1 MKCQD
6 CDFDFDLHSNAGFLI
21 LRWFYGQKNEK
32 SDFLFF
38 EKNILMSQDLFQQ
51 EEKHERVQQHPIEKE
66 ITQSYI
72 DYAMS
77 VIVSRALPDTRDG
90 FKPVL
95 RRILFGMYQMNN
107 FYNQKHKKSAR
118 IVWDVMWKYHPHGDS
133 SIYEA
138 MVRLAQPWSLRYP
151 LVDGQGNF
159 GSIDGDGAAAMRYTE
174 ARLTKIAEEMLEDI
188 DQDTVD
194 WRDNFDGSLKEPVML
209 PTKFPNHLCNG
220 TMGIAV
226 GMATNMA
233 PHNLTEILD
242 ASLLLLHKEGKP
254 QTIWFDQDGKEII
267 EKTQVSIEE
276 IMQIVKGP
284 DFPTGGMIF
293 DSNNILE
300 VYKKWKWWIVVRG
313 KTHDEV
319 YEWAHV
325 IVIDEIPYLVNK
337 ASLVAKIGELVV
349 DKKVEGINDIRDESN
364 RDRIR
369 IAIYLKKW
377 VDPDAILMQIYKF
390 TDLQTNFNLNN
401 VSLVEGGSQPRL
413 LNIKDLL
420 MEFVDF
426 RRNVVYRR
434 SIFQLN
440 KAKDRLHILEGLKK
454 AIDIIDEVIDT
465 IKKSESKADARTNL
479 MEKFW
484 FTEKQAEYILLMR
497 LQSLVG
503 LEIQKIAEEIDA
515 KIRLIEYLEG
525 IISDPQKLDEVLAQE
540 FEYMKEKY
548 GDERRTELSND
559 LSVYNISGSL
569 KELQKA
575 ADKVKE
581 DVICWIG
588 NDYSLRI
595 LYQTRIQ
602 NIPEETLDLIYTHN
616 QDQLVIIT
624 DRGELVVQRIKD
636 LGSLTMAKPA
646 LNLNEHFG
654 LKWKIVFAKTLHFHY
669 DYLVFLT
676 NQNSIKKTKKE
687 LVLSFKKFPTT
698 IMGLQPGEKILKVLP
713 VNDGENIGV
722 ISQQGSMLLFKSDD
736 IRPMGKTAGGVKAI
750 ELQEGDQVANMF
762 LHNGEPFILIYWDK
776 NWKLLSLEDLKI
788 WKRAKKGQI
797 VSTSDDILVGGIG
810 IVEWAIR
817 IRFEDWS
824 LKTLHSNDISLDE
837 PETPLYKM
845 VDKKIDIVYRPREE
859 KTENMKYKEEKKKV
873 EKMESGLFEVD
884 EIAETEAD
892 KVWEE

>member
-1 MKCQD
+1 MNM
-6 CDFDFDLHSNAGFLI
+6 SN
-21 LRWFYGQKNEK
+21 
-32 SDFLFF
+32 
-38 EKNILMSQDLFQQ
+38 Q
-51 EEKHERVQQHPIEKE
+51 EELFTRHEKINHHPIEKE

-77 VIVSRALPDTRDG
+77 VIVARALPDTRDG

-95 RRILFGMYQMNN
+95 RRILYGMYENNN

-118 IVWDVMWKYHPHGDS
+118 IVGDVMGKYHPHGDS

-138 MVRLAQPWSLRYP
+138 MVRLAQPWSMRYP

-174 ARLTKIAEEMLEDI
+174 ARLTKIAEEMLADLE
-188 DQDTVD
+188 QDTVD

-209 PTKFPNHLCNG
+209 ATKFPNHLCNG

-233 PHNLTEILD
+233 PHNLNEVLD
-242 ASLLLLHKEGKP
+242 ASLLLLQKEGKSD
-254 QTIWFDQDGKEII
+254 IIAYDESGAEIR
-267 EKTQVSIEE
+267 KPYSVSIEE
-276 IMQIVKGP
+276 IMQIIKGP
-284 DFPTGGMIF
+284 DFPTGGIIF

-300 VYKKWKWWIVVRG
+300 VYKKGKWGIIVRG
-313 KTHDEV
+313 KTHEEI
-319 YEWAHV
+319 YEGAHL

-337 ASLVAKIGELVV
+337 SSLVSKIGELVV
-349 DKKVEGINDIRDESN
+349 DKKIEGINDIRDESN

-369 IAIYLKKW
+369 IAIYLKKG
-377 VDPDAILMQIYKF
+377 VDPEAILMQIYKF

-401 VSLVEGGSQPRL
+401 VSLIEKGTQPRL

-420 MEFVDF
+420 MEFVTF
-426 RRNVVYRR
+426 RRDVVYRR
-434 SIFQLN
+434 SVFQLN

-465 IKKSESKADARTNL
+465 IKHSESKNDARQNL
-479 MEKFW
+479 MDKFG
-484 FTEKQAEYILLMR
+484 FSEKQAEYILLMR

-503 LEIQKIAEEIDA
+503 LEIQKISDEIDE
-515 KIRLIEYLEG
+515 KIRVIEYLEA
-525 IISDPQKLDEVLAQE
+525 IISDPEKLDQVVAEE
-540 FEYMKEKY
+540 FDYMKKKH

-569 KELQKA
+569 KEFQKA
-575 ADKVKE
+575 ADRLKE

-588 NDYSLRI
+588 NDFSLRV

-602 NIPEETLDLIYTHN
+602 NIPDETLDLIYTHN
-616 QDQLVIIT
+616 QDQLVVIT
-624 DRGELVVQRIKD
+624 DQGELVVQRLKD
-636 LGSLTMAKPA
+636 FGQFTMAKQS
-646 LNLNEHFG
+646 LDIKQHFG
-654 LKWKIVFAKTLHFHY
+654 LKGKIVFAKTLHFHY

-676 NQNSIKKTKKE
+676 NQNSIKKIKKE

-698 IMGLQPGEKILKVLP
+698 IMGLEKGEKILKVLP
-713 VNDGENIGV
+713 VSDWENVGV
-722 ISQQGSMLLFKSDD
+722 LSQQGRMLLFKSDE

-750 ELQEGDQVANMF
+750 ELQEWDQVANMF
-762 LHNGEPFILIYWDK
+762 LHTDEPFILIYSDK
-776 NWKLLSLEDLKI
+776 NGKLLSLEDLKLR
-788 WKRAKKGQI
+788 KRARKGQ
-797 VSTSDDILVGGIG
+797 VVMTGNEKLEGGISIIEG
-810 IVEWAIR
+810 AVR
-817 IRFEDWS
+817 IRFSDGS

-845 VDKKIDIVYRPREE
+845 VDQKIDVVYRPWEE
-859 KTENMKYKEEKKKV
+859 KSENLKYKEEKKKA
-873 EKMESGLFEVD
+873 EKSEWGLFDMPVE
-884 EIAETEAD
+884 EEKEENAETSENAQD
-892 KVWEE
+892 

>member
-1 MKCQD
+1 
-6 CDFDFDLHSNAGFLI
+6 
-21 LRWFYGQKNEK
+21 
-32 SDFLFF
+32 
-38 EKNILMSQDLFQQ
+38 MSQDLFQQ

-242 ASLLLLHKEGKP
+242 ASLLLLHKEGKS

-420 MEFVDF
+420 MEFVEF

-434 SIFQLN
+434 SVFQLN

-676 NQNSIKKTKKE
+676 NQNSIKKAKKE

-722 ISQQGSMLLFKSDD
+722 LSQQGSMLLFKSDD

-884 EIAETEAD
+884 EIAETESD
-892 KVWEE
+892 KSSEE

>member
-1 MKCQD
+1 MT
-6 CDFDFDLHSNAGFLI
+6 N
-21 LRWFYGQKNEK
+21 
-32 SDFLFF
+32 
-38 EKNILMSQDLFQQ
+38 Q
-51 EEKHERVQQHPIEKE
+51 EELFTRYEKINHHPIEKE

-77 VIVSRALPDTRDG
+77 VIVARALPDTRDG

-95 RRILFGMYQMNN
+95 RRILYGMYENNN

-118 IVWDVMWKYHPHGDS
+118 IVGDVMGKYHPHGDS

-138 MVRLAQPWSLRYP
+138 MVRLAQPWSMRYP
-151 LVDGQGNF
+151 LIDGQGNF

-174 ARLTKIAEEMLEDI
+174 ARLTKIAEEMLADLE
-188 DQDTVD
+188 QDTVD

-209 PTKFPNHLCNG
+209 ATKFPNHLCNG

-233 PHNLTEILD
+233 PHNLNEVLD
-242 ASLLLLHKEGKP
+242 ASLLLLQKEGK
-254 QTIWFDQDGKEII
+254 FDVIAYDESGAEIR
-267 EKTQVSIEE
+267 KPYSVSIEE
-276 IMQIVKGP
+276 IMQIIKGP

-300 VYKKWKWWIVVRG
+300 VYKKGKWGIIVRG
-313 KTHDEV
+313 KTHQEV
-319 YEWAHV
+319 YEGAHV

-337 ASLVAKIGELVV
+337 SSLVSKIGELVV
-349 DKKVEGINDIRDESN
+349 DKKIEGINDIRDESN

-369 IAIYLKKW
+369 IAIYLKKG
-377 VDPDAILMQIYKF
+377 VDPEAILMQIYKF

-401 VSLVEGGSQPRL
+401 VSLIEWGTQPRL

-420 MEFVDF
+420 MEFVTF
-426 RRNVVYRR
+426 RREVVYRR
-434 SIFQLN
+434 SVFQLN

-465 IKKSESKADARTNL
+465 IKNSESKNDARQNL
-479 MEKFW
+479 MDKFG
-484 FTEKQAEYILLMR
+484 FSEKQAEYILLMR

-503 LEIQKIAEEIDA
+503 LEIQKISDEIDE
-515 KIRLIEYLEG
+515 KIRVIEYLEA
-525 IISDPQKLDEVLAQE
+525 IISDPEKLDQVVAEE
-540 FEYMKEKY
+540 FDYMKKKH

-569 KELQKA
+569 KEFQKA
-575 ADKVKE
+575 ADRLKE

-588 NDYSLRI
+588 NDFSLRV

-602 NIPEETLDLIYTHN
+602 NIPDETLDLIYTHN
-616 QDQLVIIT
+616 QDQLVVIT
-624 DRGELVVQRIKD
+624 DQGELVVQRLKD
-636 LGSLTMAKPA
+636 FGQFTMAKQS
-646 LNLNEHFG
+646 LDIKQHFG
-654 LKWKIVFAKTLHFHY
+654 LKGKIVFAKTLHFHY

-676 NQNSIKKTKKE
+676 NQNSIKKIKKE

-698 IMGLQPGEKILKVLP
+698 IMGLEKGEKILKVLP
-713 VNDGENIGV
+713 VSDWENVGV
-722 ISQQGSMLLFKSDD
+722 LSQQGRMLLFKSDE

-750 ELQEGDQVANMF
+750 ELQEWDQVANMF
-762 LHNGEPFILIYWDK
+762 LHTDEPFILIYSDK
-776 NWKLLSLEDLKI
+776 NGKLLSLEDLKLR
-788 WKRAKKGQI
+788 KRARKGQ
-797 VSTSDDILVGGIG
+797 VVMTGNEKLEGGISIIEG
-810 IVEWAIR
+810 AVR
-817 IRFEDWS
+817 IRFSDGS

-845 VDKKIDIVYRPREE
+845 VDQKIDVVYRPWEE
-859 KTENMKYKEEKKKV
+859 KSENLKYKEEKKKA
-873 EKMESGLFEVD
+873 EKSEWGLFDMPVE
-884 EIAETEAD
+884 EEKEENTETSENA
-892 KVWEE
+892 

>member
-1 MKCQD
+1 MNM
-6 CDFDFDLHSNAGFLI
+6 SN
-21 LRWFYGQKNEK
+21 
-32 SDFLFF
+32 
-38 EKNILMSQDLFQQ
+38 Q
-51 EEKHERVQQHPIEKE
+51 EELFIRHEKINHHPIEKE

-77 VIVSRALPDTRDG
+77 VIVARALPDTRDG

-95 RRILFGMYQMNN
+95 RRILYGMYENNN

-118 IVWDVMWKYHPHGDS
+118 IVGDVMGKYHPHGDS

-138 MVRLAQPWSLRYP
+138 MVRLAQPWSMRYP

-174 ARLTKIAEEMLEDI
+174 ARLTKIAEEMLADLE
-188 DQDTVD
+188 QDTVD

-209 PTKFPNHLCNG
+209 ATKFPNHLCNG

-233 PHNLTEILD
+233 PHNLNEVLD
-242 ASLLLLHKEGKP
+242 ASLLLLQKEGKSDV
-254 QTIWFDQDGKEII
+254 IAYDESGAEIR
-267 EKTQVSIEE
+267 KPYSVSIEE
-276 IMQIVKGP
+276 IMQIIKGP
-284 DFPTGGMIF
+284 DFPTGGIIF

-300 VYKKWKWWIVVRG
+300 VYKKGKWGIIVRG
-313 KTHDEV
+313 KTHEEI
-319 YEWAHV
+319 YEGAHV

-337 ASLVAKIGELVV
+337 SSLVSKIGELVV
-349 DKKVEGINDIRDESN
+349 DKKIEGINDIRDESN

-369 IAIYLKKW
+369 IAIYLKKG
-377 VDPDAILMQIYKF
+377 VDPEAILMQIYKF

-401 VSLVEGGSQPRL
+401 VSLIEKGTQPRL

-420 MEFVDF
+420 MEFVTF
-426 RRNVVYRR
+426 RRDVVYRR
-434 SIFQLN
+434 SVFQLN

-465 IKKSESKADARTNL
+465 IKHSESKNDARQNL
-479 MEKFW
+479 MDKFG
-484 FTEKQAEYILLMR
+484 FSEKQAEYILLMR

-503 LEIQKIAEEIDA
+503 LEIQKISDEIDE
-515 KIRLIEYLEG
+515 KIKVIEYLEA
-525 IISDPQKLDEVLAQE
+525 IISDPEKLDQVVAEE
-540 FEYMKEKY
+540 FEYMKKKH

-569 KELQKA
+569 KEFQKA
-575 ADKVKE
+575 ADRLKE

-588 NDYSLRI
+588 NDFSLRV

-602 NIPEETLDLIYTHN
+602 NIPDETLDLIYTHN
-616 QDQLVIIT
+616 QDQLVVIT
-624 DRGELVVQRIKD
+624 DQGELVVQRLKD
-636 LGSLTMAKPA
+636 FGQFTMAKQS
-646 LNLNEHFG
+646 LDIKQHFS
-654 LKWKIVFAKTLHFHY
+654 LKGKIVFAKTLHFHY

-676 NQNSIKKTKKE
+676 NQNSIKKIKKE

-698 IMGLQPGEKILKVLP
+698 IMGLEKGEKILKVLP
-713 VNDGENIGV
+713 VSDWENIGV
-722 ISQQGSMLLFKSDD
+722 LSQQGRMLLFKSDEV
-736 IRPMGKTAGGVKAI
+736 RPMGKTAGGVKAI

-762 LHNGEPFILIYWDK
+762 LHTDEPFILIYSDK
-776 NWKLLSLEDLKI
+776 NGKLLSLEDLRLR
-788 WKRAKKGQI
+788 KRARKGQ
-797 VSTSDDILVGGIG
+797 VVMTGNEKLEGGISIIEG
-810 IVEWAIR
+810 AVR
-817 IRFEDWS
+817 IRFSDGS

-845 VDKKIDIVYRPREE
+845 VDQKIDVVYRPREE
-859 KTENMKYKEEKKKV
+859 KSENLKYKEEKKKA
-873 EKMESGLFEVD
+873 EKSEWGLFDMPIEED
-884 EIAETEAD
+884 KEENAETSENAQD
-892 KVWEE
+892 

>member
-1 MKCQD
+1 MNM
-6 CDFDFDLHSNAGFLI
+6 SN
-21 LRWFYGQKNEK
+21 
-32 SDFLFF
+32 
-38 EKNILMSQDLFQQ
+38 Q
-51 EEKHERVQQHPIEKE
+51 EELFTRHEKINHHPIEKE

-77 VIVSRALPDTRDG
+77 VIVARALPDTRDG

-95 RRILFGMYQMNN
+95 RRILYGMYENNN

-118 IVWDVMWKYHPHGDS
+118 IVGDVMGKYHPHGDS

-138 MVRLAQPWSLRYP
+138 MVRLAQPWSMRYP

-174 ARLTKIAEEMLEDI
+174 ARLTKIAEEMLADLE
-188 DQDTVD
+188 QDTVD

-209 PTKFPNHLCNG
+209 ATKFPNHLCNG

-233 PHNLTEILD
+233 PHNLNEVLD
-242 ASLLLLHKEGKP
+242 ASLLLLQKEGKSD
-254 QTIWFDQDGKEII
+254 IIAYDESGAEIR
-267 EKTQVSIEE
+267 KPYSVSIEE
-276 IMQIVKGP
+276 IMQIIKGP
-284 DFPTGGMIF
+284 DFPTGGIIF

-300 VYKKWKWWIVVRG
+300 VYKKGKWGIIVRG
-313 KTHDEV
+313 KTHEEI
-319 YEWAHV
+319 YEGAHV

-337 ASLVAKIGELVV
+337 SSLVSKIGELVV
-349 DKKVEGINDIRDESN
+349 DKKIEGINDIRDESN

-369 IAIYLKKW
+369 IAIYLKKG
-377 VDPDAILMQIYKF
+377 VDPEAILMQIYKF

-401 VSLVEGGSQPRL
+401 VSLIEKGTQPRL

-420 MEFVDF
+420 MEFVTF
-426 RRNVVYRR
+426 RRDVVYRR
-434 SIFQLN
+434 SVFQLN

-465 IKKSESKADARTNL
+465 IKHSESKNDARQNL
-479 MEKFW
+479 MDKFG
-484 FTEKQAEYILLMR
+484 FSEKQAEYILLMR

-503 LEIQKIAEEIDA
+503 LEIQKISDEIDE
-515 KIRLIEYLEG
+515 KIKVIEYLEA
-525 IISDPQKLDEVLAQE
+525 IISDPEKLDQVVAEE
-540 FEYMKEKY
+540 FEYMKKKH

-569 KELQKA
+569 KEFQKA
-575 ADKVKE
+575 ADRLKE

-588 NDYSLRI
+588 NDFSLRV

-602 NIPEETLDLIYTHN
+602 NIPDETLDLIYTHN
-616 QDQLVIIT
+616 QDQLVVIT
-624 DRGELVVQRIKD
+624 DQGELVVQRLKD
-636 LGSLTMAKPA
+636 FGQFTMAKQS
-646 LNLNEHFG
+646 LDIKQHFS
-654 LKWKIVFAKTLHFHY
+654 LKGKIVFAKTLHFHY

-676 NQNSIKKTKKE
+676 NQNSIKKIKKE

-698 IMGLQPGEKILKVLP
+698 IMGLEKGEKILKVLP
-713 VNDGENIGV
+713 VSDWENIGV
-722 ISQQGSMLLFKSDD
+722 LSQQGRMLLFKSDEV
-736 IRPMGKTAGGVKAI
+736 RPMGKTAGGVKAI

-762 LHNGEPFILIYWDK
+762 LHTDEPFILIYSDK
-776 NWKLLSLEDLKI
+776 NGKLLSLEDLKLR
-788 WKRAKKGQI
+788 KRARKGQ
-797 VSTSDDILVGGIG
+797 VVMTGNEKLEGGISIIEG
-810 IVEWAIR
+810 AVR
-817 IRFEDWS
+817 IRFSDGS

-845 VDKKIDIVYRPREE
+845 VDQKIDVVYRPREE
-859 KTENMKYKEEKKKV
+859 KSENLKYKEEKKKA
-873 EKMESGLFEVD
+873 EKSEWGLFDMPVEED
-884 EIAETEAD
+884 KEENTETSENWQD
-892 KVWEE
+892 

>member
-1 MKCQD
+1 MNM
-6 CDFDFDLHSNAGFLI
+6 SN
-21 LRWFYGQKNEK
+21 
-32 SDFLFF
+32 
-38 EKNILMSQDLFQQ
+38 Q
-51 EEKHERVQQHPIEKE
+51 EELFTRHEKINHHPIEKE

-77 VIVSRALPDTRDG
+77 VIVARALPDTRDG

-95 RRILFGMYQMNN
+95 RRILYGMYENNN

-118 IVWDVMWKYHPHGDS
+118 IVGEVMGKYHPHGDS

-138 MVRLAQPWSLRYP
+138 MVRLAQPWSMRYP

-174 ARLTKIAEEMLEDI
+174 ARLTKIAEEMLADLE
-188 DQDTVD
+188 QDTVD

-209 PTKFPNHLCNG
+209 ATKFPNHLCNG

-233 PHNLTEILD
+233 PHNLNEVLD
-242 ASLLLLHKEGKP
+242 ASLLLLQKEGKSD
-254 QTIWFDQDGKEII
+254 IIAYDESGAEIR
-267 EKTQVSIEE
+267 KPYSVSIEE
-276 IMQIVKGP
+276 IMQIIKGP
-284 DFPTGGMIF
+284 DFPTGGIIF

-300 VYKKWKWWIVVRG
+300 VYKKGKWGIIVRG
-313 KTHDEV
+313 KTHEEV
-319 YEWAHV
+319 YEGAHV

-337 ASLVAKIGELVV
+337 SSLVSKIGELVV
-349 DKKVEGINDIRDESN
+349 DKKIEGINDIRDESN

-377 VDPDAILMQIYKF
+377 VDPEAILMQIYKF

-401 VSLVEGGSQPRL
+401 VSLIEKGTQPRL

-420 MEFVDF
+420 MEFVTF
-426 RRNVVYRR
+426 RRDVVYRR
-434 SIFQLN
+434 SVFQLN

-465 IKKSESKADARTNL
+465 IKHSESKNDARQNL
-479 MEKFW
+479 MDKFG
-484 FTEKQAEYILLMR
+484 FSEKQAEYILLMR

-503 LEIQKIAEEIDA
+503 LEIQKISEEIDE
-515 KIRLIEYLEG
+515 KIKVIEYLEA
-525 IISDPQKLDEVLAQE
+525 IISDPEKLDQVVAEE
-540 FEYMKEKY
+540 FEYMKKKH

-569 KELQKA
+569 KEFQKA
-575 ADKVKE
+575 ADRLKE

-588 NDYSLRI
+588 NDFSLRV

-602 NIPEETLDLIYTHN
+602 NIPDETLDLIYTHN
-616 QDQLVIIT
+616 QDQLVVIT
-624 DRGELVVQRIKD
+624 DQGELVVQRLKD
-636 LGSLTMAKPA
+636 FGQFTMAKQS
-646 LNLNEHFG
+646 LDIKQHFS
-654 LKWKIVFAKTLHFHY
+654 LKGKIVFAKTLHFHY

-676 NQNSIKKTKKE
+676 NQNSIKKIKKE

-698 IMGLQPGEKILKVLP
+698 IMGLEKGEKILKVLP
-713 VNDGENIGV
+713 VSDWENIGV
-722 ISQQGSMLLFKSDD
+722 LSQQGRMLLFKSDEV
-736 IRPMGKTAGGVKAI
+736 RPMGKTAGGVKAI

-762 LHNGEPFILIYWDK
+762 LHTDEPFILIYSDK
-776 NWKLLSLEDLKI
+776 NGKLLSLEDLKLR
-788 WKRAKKGQI
+788 KRARKGQ
-797 VSTSDDILVGGIG
+797 VVMTGNEKLEGGISIIEG
-810 IVEWAIR
+810 AVR
-817 IRFEDWS
+817 IRFSDGS

-845 VDKKIDIVYRPREE
+845 VDQKIDVVYRPREE
-859 KTENMKYKEEKKKV
+859 KSENLKYKEEKKKA
-873 EKMESGLFEVD
+873 EKSEWGLFDMPVEED
-884 EIAETEAD
+884 KEENAETSENAQD
-892 KVWEE
+892 